1 MQQKLI
7 FKTLTVIA
15 LLIASTGVMQ
25 ANAIHGSLP
34 FAGFTVSQNGA
45 DLSVSTILSDTASL
59 TSGPGFFDYA
69 VVPMM
74 TDFGPFSLDLTNIAT
89 GGGLSLANAT
99 FGSFVATT
107 GTIVTQLSSFLDVE
121 LFGTYTPGPGM
132 PGVSPGPTELR
143 LGFTQSG
150 VAVSVSGTLTSPPA
164 DVPEP
169 GTLALLGSG
178 VIGLAAVLR
187 RKVVS

>member
-1 MQQKLI
+1 MHQKLL
-7 FKTLTVIA
+7 FKTLTVIV
-15 LLIASTGVMQ
+15 LLIAGTGVMQ

-45 DLSVSTILSDTASL
+45 NLSSSTTLSDTATL
-59 TSGPGFFDYA
+59 TSGAGFLDYA

-74 TDFGPFSLDLTNIAT
+74 TDFGPFTLNLSTIGT
-89 GGGLSLANAT
+89 GGGLSLSNAT
-99 FGSFVATT
+99 YGTFVATT
-107 GTIVTQLSSFLDVE
+107 GLIVTQLSNFLDVE

-150 VAVSVSGTLTSPPA
+150 AAVSGSGTLTSPPA

-178 VIGLAAVLR
+178 VIGLAAVMR
-187 RKVVS
+187 RKLAS